1 MTGTRNHQTGR
12 LPMNRIA
19 TTLAIATAFPAGCAV
34 THVLRPAYAADTIS
48 AQIIHTGELEGDALS
63 APNASG
69 MRNKL
74 LVSLDG
80 ITVAIQD
87 GNTPKHLHSNANE
100 MQYVLEGTGTIW
112 LGDKEVPVKPG
123 DLVIIPKGT
132 PHGGTKVTGRTIKAI
147 AIKSPPQAPDDIKL
161 LN

>member
-1 MTGTRNHQTGR
+1 
-12 LPMNRIA
+12 MNRVA
-19 TTLAIATAFPAGCAV
+19 TTLSIAVAFAAGCGV
-34 THVLRPAYAADTIS
+34 THFLMPAFAADTIA
-48 AQIIHTGELEGDALS
+48 AQVIHTGELEGDALS
-63 APNASG
+63 APNPSG

-74 LVSLDG
+74 FVGLDG
-80 ITVAIQD
+80 ITIAIQD
-87 GNTPKHLHSNANE
+87 GNTPKHLHANANE
-100 MQYVLEGTGTIW
+100 MQYILDGTGTIW
-112 LGDKEVPVKPG
+112 LGDKEVTVKPG

>member
-1 MTGTRNHQTGR
+1 
-12 LPMNRIA
+12 MNRIA
-19 TTLAIATAFPAGCAV
+19 TTLAIGAAFAAGCAV
-34 THVLRPAYAADTIS
+34 THVLRPAYAADNIS
-48 AQIIHTGELEGDALS
+48 AQVIHTGELEGDALS

-69 MRNKL
+69 MRNKP
-74 LVSLDG
+74 LVTLDG

-100 MQYVLEGTGTIW
+100 MQYILDGTGTIW
-112 LGDKEVPVKPG
+112 LGDKEVQVKPG

-147 AIKSPPQAPDDIKL
+147 AIKLPPQAPDAVKL

>member
-1 MTGTRNHQTGR
+1 
-12 LPMNRIA
+12 MNRIA
-19 TTLAIATAFPAGCAV
+19 TTLSIAAAFAAGCGV
-34 THVLRPAYAADTIS
+34 THLLRPALAADTIA
-48 AQIIHTGELEGDALS
+48 AQVVHTGEFEGDALS
-63 APNASG
+63 PANASG

-80 ITVAIQD
+80 ITVSIQD
-87 GNTPKHLHSNANE
+87 GNTPKHLHNNANE
-100 MQYVLEGTGTIW
+100 MQYILDGSGTIW

>member
-1 MTGTRNHQTGR
+1 MKRF
-12 LPMNRIA
+12 
-19 TTLAIATAFPAGCAV
+19 ATALSIAAAFTAGCAV
-34 THVLRPAYAADTIS
+34 THVLRPALAADTIS
-48 AQIIHTGELEGDALS
+48 AQVIHTGELEGDALS

-74 LVSLDG
+74 FVSLDG
-80 ITVAIQD
+80 ITVSIQD
-87 GNTPKHLHSNANE
+87 GNTPKHLHTNANE
-100 MQYVLEGTGTIW
+100 MQYILDGTGTLW
-112 LGDKEVPVKPG
+112 LGDKEVKVKPG

-132 PHGGTKVTGRTIKAI
+132 PHGGTKPDGRTFKAL

>member
-1 MTGTRNHQTGR
+1 
-12 LPMNRIA
+12 MNRIA
-19 TTLAIATAFPAGCAV
+19 MTLSIAAAFAAGCGV
-34 THVLRPAYAADTIS
+34 THYIDPALAADTIS
-48 AQIIHTGELEGDALS
+48 AQVIHTGELDGEALS
-63 APNASG
+63 AANASG

-80 ITVAIQD
+80 ITISVQD
-87 GNTPKHLHSNANE
+87 GNTPKHLHANANE
-100 MQYVLEGTGTIW
+100 MQYILEGTGTIW

-147 AIKSPPQAPDDIKL
+147 AIKSPPQAPDDTKL

>member
-1 MTGTRNHQTGR
+1 
-12 LPMNRIA
+12 MNRIA
-19 TTLAIATAFPAGCAV
+19 TTLSIAAAFAAGCGV
-34 THVLRPAYAADTIS
+34 THWLQPAYAAETIA
-48 AQIIHTGELEGDALS
+48 AQVIHTGELEGDALS
-63 APNASG
+63 PANASG

-74 LVSLDG
+74 LVALDG
-80 ITVAIQD
+80 ITVSIQD
-87 GNTPKHLHSNANE
+87 GNTPKHLHNNANE
-100 MQYVLEGTGTIW
+100 MQYILDGTGTIW

-147 AIKSPPQAPDDIKL
+147 AIKSPPQASDDVKL

>member
-1 MTGTRNHQTGR
+1 
-12 LPMNRIA
+12 MNRIA
-19 TTLAIATAFPAGCAV
+19 TTLAIGAAFAAGCAV
-34 THVLRPAYAADTIS
+34 THVLRPAYAADNIS
-48 AQIIHTGELEGDALS
+48 AQVIHTAELEGDALS

-69 MRNKL
+69 MRNKP
-74 LVSLDG
+74 LVSADG
-80 ITVAIQD
+80 ATVSVQD
-87 GNTPKHLHSNANE
+87 GNVPKHLHPIANE
-100 MQYVLEGTGTIW
+100 MQYILEGTGTIW

>member
-1 MTGTRNHQTGR
+1 
-12 LPMNRIA
+12 MNRIA
-19 TTLAIATAFPAGCAV
+19 TALSIATAFAAGCGV
-34 THVLRPAYAADTIS
+34 THLMQPAKAATENIT
-48 AQIIHTGELEGDALS
+48 AQVVHTGELEGDALS
-63 APNASG
+63 AANASG

-100 MQYVLEGTGTIW
+100 MQYILDGTGTIW
-112 LGDKEVPVKPG
+112 LGDKEVKVKPG

-132 PHGGTKVTGRTIKAI
+132 PHGGTKPDGRTLKAI